1 MVKKVFVGQVT
12 EGVLTPTN
20 PVLNTSLVS
29 MAGLLVLWPIFRTE
43 LSKTKKF

>member
-12 EGVLTPTN
+12 EGVLTPN

-29 MAGLLVLWPIFRTE
+29 MAGLLVLWPIADIPYRIV
-43 LSKTKKF
+43 KD

>member
-1 MVKKVFVGQVT
+1 MVKKVFFGQVT

-29 MAGLLVLWPIFRTE
+29 MAGLLVLWPIADIPYRIV
-43 LSKTKKF
+43 KD